1 MDAMPRKPLL
11 SPLLMPVQP
20 RLDVMGRY
28 HAACP
33 QCGAPVSSFKIER
46 DAGSLLFTVAC
57 DAGHRTAV

>member
-1 MDAMPRKPLL
+1 MDAMPRKPLQ
-11 SPLLMPVQP
+11 SPLLMPVPP
-20 RLDVMGRY
+20 RLDVMGRF

-57 DAGHRTAV
+57 DAGHRTVV

>member
-1 MDAMPRKPLL
+1 MDAKPRKPLQ

-33 QCGAPVSSFKIER
+33 ECGAPVSSFKIER
-46 DAGSLLFTVAC
+46 DAGSLLFTC
-57 DAGHRTAV
+57 C